1 MHKLEYARMLGG
13 TVRILFVDDEADIL
27 ELIEIALM
35 TEDDLDLTFAPSGI
49 EAIRHIEEEKFDI
62 IMLDVMMPPP
72 NGMEVLRYARSM
84 ADLNGSIIV
93 MCTARTSPEAEQEM
107 RALGAN
113 YILHKPFKPLGLATY
128 LRGLV

>member
-1 MHKLEYARMLGG
+1 MHKIEYAGMLGG
-13 TVRILFVDDEADIL
+13 TVRVLFVDDEADIL

-35 TEDDLDLTFAPSGI
+35 TEDDLHLTFAPSGI
-49 EAIRHIEEEKFDI
+49 EAITHIEKEKFDI

-107 RALGAN
+107 RTFGAN
-113 YILHKPFKPLGLATY
+113 YILHKPFKPLSLASY